1 MLFMFNHIS
10 TIERDD
16 DPYNSDYIIF
26 LGCGSTTKQMWDCS
40 HTKKWQVFLFVML
53 HDVAFS
59 LLLNPSK
66 TSIGWCVCAWQVP
79 AHAGMGYLHTKLIK
93 TVPQKWVKSSPENRS
108 PDRVTCLMLW
118 NHMEVAA
125 TISDFQVLCFCKICM
140 CPKYSRFLLRK
151 KGTII
156 FSHLFCSQIL

>member
-66 TSIGWCVCAWQVP
+66 TSIGWCVCVCVVGASSCRY
-79 AHAGMGYLHTKLIK
+79 GIFTYK
-93 TVPQKWVKSSPENRS
+93 TDQNCTPKVGEKFTGKPFPRPSDL
-108 PDRVTCLMLW
+108 PDALESHGSCS
-118 NHMEVAA
+118 NN
-125 TISDFQVLCFCKICM
+125 F
-140 CPKYSRFLLRK
+140 RFLGAL
-151 KGTII
+151 
-156 FSHLFCSQIL
+156 LL

>member
-66 TSIGWCVCAWQVP
+66 TSIGWCVCVRGRCQLMQVWDI
-79 AHAGMGYLHTKLIK
+79 YIQNWSKLYPKSGWKVHRK
-93 TVPQKWVKSSPENRS
+93 TVPQTEWLAWCSGITWKLQQQFQIFRCFAFVKFVCVPSIRGSY
-108 PDRVTCLMLW
+108 W
-118 NHMEVAA
+118 G
-125 TISDFQVLCFCKICM
+125 
-140 CPKYSRFLLRK
+140 K
-151 KGTII
+151 KE
-156 FSHLFCSQIL
+156 Q